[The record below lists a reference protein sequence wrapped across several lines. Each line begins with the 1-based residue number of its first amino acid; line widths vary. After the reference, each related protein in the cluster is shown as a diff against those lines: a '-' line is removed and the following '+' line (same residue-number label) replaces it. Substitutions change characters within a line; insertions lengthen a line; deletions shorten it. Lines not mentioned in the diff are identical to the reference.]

1 MRRKIPSTAALV
13 AFEAAA
19 RHLSFTKAGEELA
32 LTQSAIC
39 RQIAGLEDF
48 LGVALFRRTRRGVLL
63 TEAGERYSRQVSG
76 RLDAVE
82 RDTLALM
89 AGRGQG
95 GTLELGVV
103 PSFATRWL
111 VPRLVRFHASH
122 PDITVNLAVRTRP
135 FLFEES
141 GLDAAITAANAPWPG
156 TEADRLLGETSI
168 AVASPAL
175 LGGADPLPAA
185 ALAALPLLQQ
195 STRPYAWRHWFNA
208 CGLNVEGD
216 LAGPRYE
223 LFSMLAEAAICGG
236 GVALIP
242 PLLIE
247 DELASGCLVRA
258 SNAVLDDGRAY
269 WLVWP
274 EGKGEGPLMRVFR
287 AWLAAEARAW
297 SAACDS
303 IRGQAIRTA

>member
-1 MRRKIPSTAALV
+1 MRRRIPSTAALL

-39 RQIAGLEDF
+39 RQIASLEAF
-48 LGVALFRRTRRGVLL
+48 LGVALFRRARRGVLL
-63 TEAGERYSRQVSG
+63 TEAGERYGRQISG

-82 RDTLALM
+82 RDTLELM
-89 AGRGQG
+89 AGRGLG

-111 VPRLVRFHASH
+111 VPRLVRFHAAH
-122 PDITVNLAVRTRP
+122 PDITVNLSVRTRP
-135 FLFEES
+135 FLFEDS
-141 GLDAAITAANAPWPG
+141 GLDAAITAALAPWPG
-156 TEADRLLGETSI
+156 TEADRLMAETSI

-175 LGGADPLPAA
+175 LGGAAPCSPAA
-185 ALAALPLLQQ
+185 IAALPLLQQ
-195 STRPYAWRHWFNA
+195 STRPYAWRHWFAA
-208 CGLNVEGD
+208 CGVSVAGD

-247 DELASGCLVRA
+247 DELTSGRLVRA
-258 SNAVLDDGRAY
+258 AEPQLDDGRAY

-274 EGKGEGPLMRVFR
+274 EGSGEGAVMRVFR
-287 AWLAAEARAW
+287 NWLAGELAP
-297 SAACDS
+297 SPS
-303 IRGQAIRTA
+303 TAP

>member
-1 MRRKIPSTAALV
+1 MRRRIPSTAALL

-39 RQIAGLEDF
+39 RQIAGLEAF

-63 TEAGERYSRQVSG
+63 TEAGERYGWQISG

-82 RDTLALM
+82 RDTLELM
-89 AGRGQG
+89 AGRGMG

-111 VPRLVRFHASH
+111 VPRLVRFHAEH
-122 PDITVNLAVRTRP
+122 PDITVNLSVRTRP
-135 FLFEES
+135 FLFDDS
-141 GLDAAITAANAPWPG
+141 GLDAAITAAIAPWPG
-156 TEADRLLGETSI
+156 TEADRLMAETSI

-175 LGGADPLPAA
+175 LGSAAPLAPAA
-185 ALAALPLLQQ
+185 IAALPLLQQ
-195 STRPYAWRHWFNA
+195 STRPYAWRHWFAA
-208 CGLNVEGD
+208 CGVGHAGD

-247 DELASGCLVRA
+247 DELASGRLVRA
-258 SNAVLDDGRAY
+258 AEPQLDDGRAY

-274 EGKGEGPLMRVFR
+274 EGSGGGGVIRVFR
-287 AWLAAEARAW
+287 QWLAAELAKGNLPPA
-297 SAACDS
+297 
-303 IRGQAIRTA
+303 

>member
-19 RHLSFTKAGEELA
+19 RHRSFTKAGEELA

-48 LGVALFRRTRRGVLL
+48 LGVELFRRTRRGVLL
-63 TEAGERYSRQVSG
+63 TDAGERYQRQVAT

-103 PSFATRWL
+103 PTFATRWL
-111 VPRLVRFHASH
+111 VPRLTPFHAAH
-122 PDITVNLAVRTRP
+122 PDITVNLSVRTQA
-135 FLFEES
+135 FLFDDS
-141 GLDAAITAANAPWPG
+141 GLDAAITAATAPWPG
-156 TEADRLLGETSI
+156 TQAQRLLGEVSVP
-168 AVASPAL
+168 VASPGL
-175 LGGADPLPAA
+175 LGATAPLAAD
-185 ALAALPLLQQ
+185 ALARLPRLQQ
-195 STRPYAWRHWFNA
+195 STRPYAWRQWFA
-208 CGLNVEGD
+208 AQGLTIEGD

-223 LFSMLAEAAICGG
+223 LFSMLAEAALCGA

-242 PLLIE
+242 PLLIA
-247 DELASGCLVRA
+247 DELASGRLVRA
-258 SNAVLDDGRAY
+258 SDAVLDDGRAY

-274 EGKGEGPLMRVFR
+274 DGKGEGPVMRAFR
-287 AWLAAEARAW
+287 DWLAEEAGRPAT
-297 SAACDS
+297 S
-303 IRGQAIRTA
+303 